1 MGKRSGYVSTERVGA
16 ARPQTYNPTRT
27 RPWPGTIHAERNVTV
42 AKPDSWLVQIHP
54 REVPAGYLRWSYS
67 LALGWLAG
75 ALFVICCA
83 TGVLLA
89 MHYRADAT
97 VAYGSILDIV
107 SVVECGR
114 LLRSV
119 HRFSGE
125 AMIVCAVLHLAWVFL
140 RRDRRGLR
148 KWNWVVGVGL
158 AFLILLTNFTG
169 YLLPWDQ
176 TSYWGVTICA
186 SMLDYTPWVGP
197 LAKQILLG
205 GSAVADESLVRFY
218 ALHVAV
224 LPGAL
229 ALLIVYHLY
238 RFKCDT
244 VSLGDAHDDD
254 VAGQGRPPM
263 AAALPSLYHWE
274 LASLFAALAVLILLG
289 SYVDAP
295 LAGPAD
301 ARHPPNPAKAPWYF
315 LWVQELVSYS
325 AVVGAL
331 VVPWS
336 LLAGGILM
344 PWLPG
349 IGRPTKPAG
358 PRARWGWN
366 AAFLAVCAGVVAL
379 TIVAACF
386 RGQNWSWVVPWR

>member
-1 MGKRSGYVSTERVGA
+1 MAKRD
-16 ARPQTYNPTRT
+16 N
-27 RPWPGTIHAERNVTV
+27 
-42 AKPDSWLVQIHP
+42 WLVRLHP
-54 REVPAGYLRWSYS
+54 GEVPARYLHWSYS
-67 LALGWLAG
+67 LALGWLAA
-75 ALFVICCA
+75 ALFVVCCA

-107 SVVECGR
+107 SVVEYGR
-114 LLRSV
+114 VLRSV

-140 RRDRRGLR
+140 RRNRTGLP
-148 KWNWVVGVGL
+148 KWNWVVGAGL
-158 AFLILLTNFTG
+158 AVLILLTNFTG

-176 TSYWGVTICA
+176 TSYWGVTIGA

-197 LAKQILLG
+197 LAKQALLG

-218 ALHVAV
+218 ALHVVV
-224 LPGAL
+224 LPAAL

-238 RFKCDT
+238 RFKRDMIN
-244 VSLGDAHDDD
+244 LRDAQNAD
-254 VAGQGRPPM
+254 VAHPGRPTM
-263 AAALPSLYHWE
+263 AAALPTLYYWE
-274 LASLFAALAVLILLG
+274 LASLLAALAVLTLLG

-301 ARHPPNPAKAPWYF
+301 ARQPPNPAKAPWYF
-315 LWVQELVSYS
+315 LWIQELVSYS
-325 AVVGAL
+325 AVIGAL
-331 VVPWS
+331 VVPWL
-336 LLAGGILM
+336 LLAGATLL

-349 IGRPTKPAG
+349 VGRPTRPAG
-358 PRARWGWN
+358 PRARWCWN
-366 AAFLAVCAGVVAL
+366 AAFLAVWAGVVAL

-386 RGQNWSWVVPWR
+386 RGQNWSWIVPWR